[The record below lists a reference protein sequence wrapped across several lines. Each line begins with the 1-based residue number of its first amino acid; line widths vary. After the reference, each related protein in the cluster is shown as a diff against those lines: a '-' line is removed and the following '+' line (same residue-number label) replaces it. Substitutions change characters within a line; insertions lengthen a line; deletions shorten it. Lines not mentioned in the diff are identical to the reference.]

1 MVGALCGMSSH
12 LYIPITSSF
21 FFISYKTTGH
31 CLGQHFFS
39 FLSST
44 CEFQIRARSTLF
56 TYWLK
61 PFFLG
66 EDYSHELESLSKESS
81 ILLKTILGD
90 NTFYF
95 QMRYKS
101 FCFSKKYLI
110 NFKRSQSILV
120 GSSINL
126 VFVNWLTESDLLN
139 GLPPAP
145 LSLSHTTPL
154 LSLSLPHVDLGTS
167 TCPNI
172 IASWSYHCWAM
183 KVSFVVVI
191 MKHIFIVCLFG
202 VMNIL

>member
-1 MVGALCGMSSH
+1 MCDTFVVSDFGSDHHGTTQIKHGGRSLWH
-12 LYIPITSSF
+12 EQPPIHTYNTSSN

-31 CLGQHFFS
+31 CLGQRFFS

-126 VFVNWLTESDLLN
+126 VFV
-139 GLPPAP
+139 
-145 LSLSHTTPL
+145 
-154 LSLSLPHVDLGTS
+154 
-167 TCPNI
+167 
-172 IASWSYHCWAM
+172 
-183 KVSFVVVI
+183 K
-191 MKHIFIVCLFG
+191 
-202 VMNIL
+202 